1 MSVRDEAER
10 HEPSLSFGSRVLLV
24 LLLVLA
30 LLYVVA
36 TGTDPLS
43 AALELPFA
51 AVGAVLVVRRPR
63 NAIGWLLLL
72 GAALGILSAPQ
83 VQGPAGPLVSGTAP
97 LAERAFAWLANE
109 TGIPIFSCYALL
121 AVIFPSGRLPAGRWG
136 RAVRVL
142 IVANAVALVVSAI
155 RPSISVSLADGSTI
169 NAANPFALLPP
180 SSEGVV
186 STPGQI
192 IVLGT
197 LLLAVGSIV
206 IRLWRAKGLE
216 RLQLRWLVASLVLS
230 CVGVLIALMSGLWA
244 LAFLVFTTIPL
255 AIGIAILRY
264 RLYEIDRLISRTL
277 AYGLVTVVLL
287 AIFGGAIL
295 VLQTLLSPLTGGNT
309 LAVAGS
315 TLLAAALFQPLRRRV
330 QALVDRRFNRSRYD
344 AQAAVAAFTERL
356 RDEVDIDT
364 LQGSLLSIVEATL
377 EPTTSGLWLRES

>member
-1 MSVRDEAER
+1 MSVRGEAEQ
-10 HEPSLSFGSRVLLV
+10 HEPSLSFGGRVLLV

-30 LLYVVA
+30 FLYVVA

-72 GAALGILSAPQ
+72 GAALGVLSAPQ

-97 LAERAFAWLANE
+97 LAERAFAWLANV

-121 AVIFPSGRLPAGRWG
+121 AIIFPSGHLPAGRWG

-155 RPSISVSLADGSTI
+155 KPSISVSLADGSTI

-180 SSEGVV
+180 SSEGAV

-230 CVGVLIALMSGLWA
+230 CVGVLVAIVSGLWA

-255 AIGIAILRY
+255 AIGVAVLRY

-277 AYGLVTVVLL
+277 AYGLVTLALL
-287 AIFGGAIL
+287 AVFGGAIL
-295 VLQTLLSPLTGGNT
+295 LLSALLSPLTGGNT

-315 TLLAAALFQPLRRRV
+315 TLLVAALFQPLRRRV
-330 QALVDRRFNRSRYD
+330 QAPVDRRFNRSHDD
-344 AQAAVAAFTERL
+344 AERTLATFAARL
-356 RDEVDIDT
+356 RDEVDPQV
-364 LQGSLLSIVEATL
+364 LQAEILATVDAALQPTSI
-377 EPTTSGLWLRES
+377 SLWLRS

>member
-1 MSVRDEAER
+1 MSVRGEAEQ
-10 HEPSLSFGSRVLLV
+10 HEPSLSFGGRVLLV

-30 LLYVVA
+30 FLYVVA

-72 GAALGILSAPQ
+72 GAALGVLSAPQ

-97 LAERAFAWLANE
+97 LAERAFAWLANV

-155 RPSISVSLADGSTI
+155 KPSISVSLADGSTI

-180 SSEGVV
+180 SSEGAV

-197 LLLAVGSIV
+197 LVLAVGSIV

-230 CVGVLIALMSGLWA
+230 CVGVLVAIVSGLWA

-255 AIGIAILRY
+255 AIGVAVLRY

-277 AYGLVTVVLL
+277 AYGLVTLALL
-287 AIFGGAIL
+287 AVFGGAIL
-295 VLQTLLSPLTGGNT
+295 LLSALLSPLTGGNT

-315 TLLAAALFQPLRRRV
+315 TLLVAALFQPLRRRV
-330 QALVDRRFNRSRYD
+330 QAPVDRRFNRSHDD
-344 AQAAVAAFTERL
+344 AERTLATFAARL
-356 RDEVDIDT
+356 RDEVDPQV
-364 LQGSLLSIVEATL
+364 LQAEILATVDAALQPTSI
-377 EPTTSGLWLRES
+377 SLWLRS

>member
-1 MSVRDEAER
+1 MSVRGEAEH
-10 HEPSLSFGSRVLLV
+10 HEPTLSFGGRVLLG

-51 AVGAVLVVRRPR
+51 VVGAVLVVRRPR

-72 GAALGILSAPQ
+72 GAALGVLSAPQ
-83 VQGPAGPLVSGTAP
+83 VSGPAGPLVSGTAS
-97 LAERAFAWLANE
+97 LAERAFAWLANV

-155 RPSISVSLADGSTI
+155 KPSISVSLADGSTI
-169 NAANPFALLPP
+169 NAANPFALLP
-180 SSEGVV
+180 SSLEGAV

-197 LLLAVGSIV
+197 LVLAVGSIV

-230 CVGVLIALMSGLWA
+230 CVGVLVAIVSGLWA

-255 AIGIAILRY
+255 AIGVAVLRY

-277 AYGLVTVVLL
+277 AYGLVTLALL
-287 AIFGGAIL
+287 AVFGGAIL
-295 VLQTLLSPLTGGNT
+295 LLSALLSPLTGGNT

-315 TLLAAALFQPLRRRV
+315 TLLVAALFQPLRRRV
-330 QALVDRRFNRSRYD
+330 QAVVDRRFNRNHDD
-344 AQAAVAAFTERL
+344 AERTLATFAARL
-356 RDEVDIDT
+356 RDEVDPQV
-364 LQGSLLSIVEATL
+364 LQAEILATVNATL
-377 EPTTSGLWLRES
+377 EPTSISLWLRS

>member
-1 MSVRDEAER
+1 MSVRGEAEQ
-10 HEPSLSFGSRVLLV
+10 HEPSLSFGGRVLLV

-30 LLYVVA
+30 FLYVVA

-72 GAALGILSAPQ
+72 GAALGVLSAPQ
-83 VQGPAGPLVSGTAP
+83 VSGPAGPLVSGTAS
-97 LAERAFAWLANE
+97 LAERAFAWLANV

-155 RPSISVSLADGSTI
+155 KPSISVSLADGSTI

-180 SSEGVV
+180 SSEGAV

-197 LLLAVGSIV
+197 LVLAVGSIV

-230 CVGVLIALMSGLWA
+230 CVGVLVAIVSGLWS

-255 AIGIAILRY
+255 AIGVAVLRY
-264 RLYEIDRLISRTL
+264 RLYEIDRLVSRSL

-287 AIFGGAIL
+287 AVFGGAIL
-295 VLQTLLSPLTGGNT
+295 LLSALLSPLTGGNT

-315 TLLAAALFQPLRRRV
+315 TLLVAALFQPLRRRV
-330 QALVDRRFNRSRYD
+330 QAPVDRRFNRSHDD
-344 AQAAVAAFTERL
+344 AERTLATFAARL
-356 RDEVDIDT
+356 RDEVDPQV
-364 LQGSLLSIVEATL
+364 LQAEILATVDAALQPTSI
-377 EPTTSGLWLRES
+377 SLWLRS